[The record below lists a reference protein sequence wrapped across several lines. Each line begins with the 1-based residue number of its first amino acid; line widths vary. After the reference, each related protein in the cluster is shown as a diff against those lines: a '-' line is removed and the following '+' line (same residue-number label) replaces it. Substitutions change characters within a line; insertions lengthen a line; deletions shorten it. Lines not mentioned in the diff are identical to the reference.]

1 MSELLKKN
9 NLLKKTESPK
19 PQNTFDRNSVFTI
32 AEENTKRSRRSTK
45 TTTIRCSQ
53 DNSNYINALT
63 TVMDV
68 KSVDE
73 MLSILIENYIPTL
86 THNEQTEIKT
96 IKKVYDKKK

>member
-32 AEENTKRSRRSTK
+32 EEENSKKIKQRSK
-45 TTTIRCSQ
+45 TTTIRCSRN
-53 DNSNYINALT
+53 NSNYINALT
-63 TVMDV
+63 TVLGV

-73 MLSILIENYIPTL
+73 TLSMLIDNYMPTL
-86 THNEQTEIKT
+86 TDTERAEIKA

>member
-1 MSELLKKN
+1 
-9 NLLKKTESPK
+9 
-19 PQNTFDRNSVFTI
+19 
-32 AEENTKRSRRSTK
+32 
-45 TTTIRCSQ
+45 
-53 DNSNYINALT
+53 
-63 TVMDV
+63 MDV

>member
-1 MSELLKKN
+1 MSDKQLNFENANVTITIDLEKSNTVSDIEEKEDKN
-9 NLLKKTESPK
+9 
-19 PQNTFDRNSVFTI
+19 
-32 AEENTKRSRRSTK
+32 KRSAK

-73 MLSILIENYIPTL
+73 MLSILIDNYIPTL